1 MLRQVNALAEVEGVL
16 SYDEQCFMPP
26 GAAPARAT
34 QKATLAKIRHTLA
47 TGDAMRTAVNG
58 VRGRMDELPEDE
70 RLRANVRDAIDA
82 FDKEARKSPE
92 LAEAEA
98 RLESEAFGAW
108 QAARAK
114 SDFSLFAPKL
124 KEMFELKKEVSSH
137 ACGRLPQHTGLKL
150 KVAQILDLHLL
161 LKVATVTRPG
171 VAEAYDG
178 ALDAF
183 ERGMTAARLDELFSE
198 LREGLVPLLNAIM
211 AKRKSCP
218 GFDAPHPSLVPGEV
232 WLVEEQAALAREV
245 AAELG
250 YGVTPISRLV
260 ED

>member
-1 MLRQVNALAEVEGVL
+1 LLRQVNALAEVEGVL

-124 KEMFELKKEVSSH
+124 KEMFELKKEV
-137 ACGRLPQHTGLKL
+137 
-150 KVAQILDLHLL
+150 
-161 LKVATVTRPG
+161 ATVTRPG